1 MNNRSLKNARN
12 LAVVAVALL
21 GSACATVTPE
31 QLAAVESKA
40 NSAMSEARDARASAN
55 NAFQIANE
63 ANELARSAQTTAEA
77 ALSCC
82 NDNADKIDQ
91 LLERS
96 VGGYK

>member
-40 NSAMSEARDARASAN
+40 NSAMSDSRDAMARAN
-55 NAFQIANE
+55 NAFQVANE
-63 ANELARSAQTTAEA
+63 ANELARNAQSTAEA

-82 NDNADKIDQ
+82 NDNANKIDQ